1 MLQPN
6 KAGPGS
12 RETVEE
18 KKNYTDSPDTVTVD
32 TAELPISRK
41 YKDAVQTI
49 LTHLNKK
56 TTT

>member
-18 KKNYTDSPDTVTVD
+18 KKNYTDFPKFFTFPMCIDITQF
-32 TAELPISRK
+32 A
-41 YKDAVQTI
+41 
-49 LTHLNKK
+49 KK
-56 TTT
+56 